1 MKSTLF
7 IGVLVCVLCLTGCGE
22 NALRYEKLH
31 FEDEEL
37 AKNWVVE
44 NYEGI
49 TAKVKEALPD
59 HLTAELYDDLE
70 QDIVFLG
77 WDGVYTE
84 QDDGWYMVQPPK
96 EVVSA
101 AVGTSSEE
109 KSGLLDGV
117 QAGSSQAFTLD
128 FTEVYQGLTLPAGD
142 YRIAISFDLSSQDDN
157 DDRREIEKVWLDFT
171 IS

>member
-1 MKSTLF
+1 MKKVLF
-7 IGVLVCVLCLTGCGE
+7 DGILASLLWLVGCGN

-49 TAKVKEALPD
+49 TAKVKETVPG

-84 QDDGWYMVQPPK
+84 QDDG
-96 EVVSA
+96 
-101 AVGTSSEE
+101 
-109 KSGLLDGV
+109 L
-117 QAGSSQAFTLD
+117 
-128 FTEVYQGLTLPAGD
+128 
-142 YRIAISFDLSSQDDN
+142 
-157 DDRREIEKVWLDFT
+157 
-171 IS
+171 

>member
-1 MKSTLF
+1 MKKVLF
-7 IGVLVCVLCLTGCGE
+7 VGILASLLWLVGCGN

-49 TAKVKEALPD
+49 TAKVKEAVPD
-59 HLTAELYDDLE
+59 HLTAELHNGLE
-70 QDIVFLG
+70 QGIVFLG

-84 QDDGWYMVQPPK
+84 QEDGWYMVRPPK

-101 AVGTSSEE
+101 AADTASEE
-109 KSGLLDGV
+109 ESGLLDSI

>member
-1 MKSTLF
+1 MKKVLF
-7 IGVLVCVLCLTGCGE
+7 AGILASLLWLVGCGN

-37 AKNWVVE
+37 AENWAVE
-44 NYEGI
+44 SYEGV
-49 TAKVKEALPD
+49 TAEVKEALPD
-59 HLTAELYDDLE
+59 HLTAELYNDLE
-70 QDIVFLG
+70 QDIAFLG

-109 KSGLLDGV
+109 KSGLLDSV

>member
-1 MKSTLF
+1 MKKVLF
-7 IGVLVCVLCLTGCGE
+7 AGILVSLLWLVGCGN

-49 TAKVKEALPD
+49 TAKVKEAVPD
-59 HLTAELYDDLE
+59 HLTAELYDNLE

-84 QDDGWYMVQPPK
+84 QDDG
-96 EVVSA
+96 
-101 AVGTSSEE
+101 
-109 KSGLLDGV
+109 L
-117 QAGSSQAFTLD
+117 
-128 FTEVYQGLTLPAGD
+128 
-142 YRIAISFDLSSQDDN
+142 
-157 DDRREIEKVWLDFT
+157 
-171 IS
+171 

>member
-1 MKSTLF
+1 MKKALF
-7 IGVLVCVLCLTGCGE
+7 AGILTSLFLLAGCGDH
-22 NALRYEKLH
+22 ALRYEKLH
-31 FEDEEL
+31 FADEEL

-44 NYEGI
+44 SYEGV
-49 TAKVKEALPD
+49 TAGVKEAAPD
-59 HLTAELYDDLE
+59 HLTAELYNGLE
-70 QDIVFLG
+70 QDIVLLG

-84 QDDGWYMVQPPK
+84 QDDGWYMVRPPK

-101 AVGTSSEE
+101 AVDTASEE
-109 KSGLLDGV
+109 ESGLLDSI

>member
-1 MKSTLF
+1 MKKALF
-7 IGVLVCVLCLTGCGE
+7 ACVLAGLLCMAGCGN

-37 AKNWVVE
+37 AKNWEVKS
-44 NYEGI
+44 YEGV

-59 HLTAELYDDLE
+59 HLTAELYNDLE
-70 QDIVFLG
+70 QDIAFLG
-77 WDGVYTE
+77 WNGVYTE
-84 QDDGWYMVQPPK
+84 QDDGWYMVRPPK

-109 KSGLLDGV
+109 KSGLLDSV